1 MTATPTAE
9 TSGSPT
15 PAARSPR
22 GRPRDPD
29 LARRAH
35 RAALGLFAEKGWAGF
50 TLDGVAARARIGK
63 SAIYL
68 RWSDRAELLV
78 EALRRLQDE
87 DEARPSPP
95 PTDDEGP
102 SALGTTE
109 PSAAEP
115 STPGPSTPDPS
126 TAGAATTTGADAAPA
141 PRTLRD
147 YLVQHARRRAE
158 QYLGEHGMA
167 MIRLYAEAQTH
178 PELLSEVRR
187 QALTSYVLA
196 ERERVA
202 EAVRQGELAPDA
214 SPMRILD
221 AVEGAVLM
229 HVIVTPPHLRD
240 RVRATIDE
248 YVELMVDDQLRAA
261 GYAFPPAGTRTPAPA
276 AHDTATTDDGTGTR

>member
-95 PTDDEGP
+95 TDDEGP

-115 STPGPSTPDPS
+115 STPGPS

-261 GYAFPPAGTRTPAPA
+261 GYAFPSTGPRTPATPPTPA
-276 AHDTATTDDGTGTR
+276 TATTDDGTGTR

>member
-78 EALRRLQDE
+78 EALRRVQDE
-87 DEARPSPP
+87 DEGA
-95 PTDDEGP
+95 TG
-102 SALGTTE
+102 G
-109 PSAAEP
+109 AAA
-115 STPGPSTPDPS
+115 PGEATGAE
-126 TAGAATTTGADAAPA
+126 AGAAPGTASPTADGTAAASADTESA

-147 YLVQHARRRAE
+147 YLVRHARRRAQ
-158 QYLGEHGMA
+158 QYLGENGMA
-167 MIRLYAEAQTH
+167 MIRLYAEAQAH

-240 RVRATIDE
+240 RVRDTIDE

-261 GYAFPPAGTRTPAPA
+261 GYAFPSTGPRTPATPPTPA
-276 AHDTATTDDGTGTR
+276 TATTDDGTGTR